1 MARTLTH
8 MSPER
13 TNRLIL
19 IGAVTLAALAALLI
33 FVALSRSGSGTS
45 GGAAPAGDIT
55 VVTAAG
61 DIAAGQKITDAMLTT
76 TSVARAHAIAGA
88 LTSPAAAVGLTAIY
102 PLAKG
107 EQIAASKLVG
117 GASSKVSPSYII
129 PAGKRAFAISVEQ
142 KTTPTQLI
150 VAGDH
155 VDVIAVGKKKAAPG
169 ATGQDLTAGIT
180 LLQDVEVLAVDDV
193 ALKPVSRLDANG
205 KPITSGTADGTIA
218 TNPDATNTQPNA
230 KTVTL
235 AVTPAQAQ
243 LLAVGQDGYHLY
255 LSLRPPGDTSAPA
268 DPSNIMTLPAPIQ

>member
-33 FVALSRSGSGTS
+33 FVALSRSGSSTPS
-45 GGAAPAGDIT
+45 PAAPAGDIT
-55 VVTAAG
+55 VVTAAS
-61 DIAAGQKITDAMLTT
+61 DIAAGQKITEAMLTT

-169 ATGQDLTAGIT
+169 TTGDLTAAIT
-180 LLQDVEVLAVDDV
+180 LLQNVEVLAVDNV

-218 TNPDATNTQPNA
+218 TNPDTTNTQPNA

-235 AVTPAQAQ
+235 AVTPDQAQ
-243 LLAVGQDGYHLY
+243 MLAIGQDGYRLY
-255 LSLRPPGDTSAPA
+255 LSLRPPGDISAPA
-268 DPSNIMTLPAPIQ
+268 DPANIMTLPAPIQ